1 MLALSLGLAR
11 RSYHMKFRL
20 KQSDQVSGFLDK
32 GTNVTGELEFAG
44 TLRIDGN
51 FQGSISTSDNLLIG
65 EHAVVH
71 ADIKVGEIEI
81 HGQFFGRIE
90 AKNRVEVFPSGKV
103 RGDIHTPLLCV
114 NGGAMLDGGLH
125 MHSDRHDEAATEPA
139 AVVSEE
145 PNSHQERH

>member
-1 MLALSLGLAR
+1 
-11 RSYHMKFRL
+11 MKFRL

-51 FQGSISTSDNLLIG
+51 FQGSISTSDNLVIG

-90 AKNRVEVFPSGKV
+90 AKNRIEIFPSGRV
-103 RGDIHTPLLCV
+103 RGDLHTPTLCV
-114 NGGAMLDGGLH
+114 NPGAVLDGGMH
-125 MHSDRHDEAATEPA
+125 MTVERSDEAT
-139 AVVSEE
+139 AVPQTVSQE
-145 PNSHQERH
+145 PNTR

>member
-1 MLALSLGLAR
+1 
-11 RSYHMKFRL
+11 MKFRL

-51 FQGSISTSDNLLIG
+51 FQGSISTGDSLVIG

-90 AKNRVEVFPSGKV
+90 AKNRIEIFPSGRV
-103 RGDIHTPLLCV
+103 HGDLHTPVLCV
-114 NGGAMLDGGLH
+114 NPGAVLDGGIH
-125 MHSDRHDEAATEPA
+125 MSAERSDETT
-139 AVVSEE
+139 VSAHTISQE
-145 PNSHQERH
+145 PNSR

>member
-1 MLALSLGLAR
+1 
-11 RSYHMKFRL
+11 MKFRL
-20 KQSDQVSGFLDK
+20 KQSDQVSGFLDR

-51 FQGSISTSDNLLIG
+51 FQGSIATSDNLVIG

-90 AKNRVEVFPSGKV
+90 ATTRVDIFPSGRV
-103 RGDIHTPLLCV
+103 RGDIHTPVLCMSP
-114 NGGAMLDGGLH
+114 GAMFDGGLH
-125 MHSDRHDEAATEPA
+125 MTIERPEETTTVAQI
-139 AVVSEE
+139 VS
-145 PNSHQERH
+145 QEKKPR

>member
-1 MLALSLGLAR
+1 
-11 RSYHMKFRL
+11 MKFRL

-51 FQGSISTSDNLLIG
+51 FQGSISTSDNLVIG

-81 HGQFFGRIE
+81 HGQLFGRIE
-90 AKNRVEVFPSGKV
+90 AKNRVEVFPSGRV

-125 MHSDRHDEAATEPA
+125 MGNDRHDDATAEPTP
-139 AVVSEE
+139 VISQE
-145 PNSHQERH
+145 PNT